1 MAERKTNPAAIDD
14 VAFLGRTVERLSVL
28 IAEQSKAVFDDRGI
42 VIPVR
47 SCSLMT
53 VLAKLGAASA
63 SDLARELGHS
73 HQLVMQKI
81 PKLIS
86 LGLIRDR
93 PDDDDARRRLFQLTD
108 KGIEQFA
115 KFEHCTVLLRT
126 AYARLFAEVGDV
138 KDLVERTTAA
148 LDDTPLRD
156 RVGSGD

>member
-1 MAERKTNPAAIDD
+1 MAERRTNPPAIDD

-81 PKLIS
+81 PKLVS

-108 KGIEQFA
+108 KGTAQFA
-115 KFEHCTVLLRT
+115 KFEQCTVLLRT
-126 AYARLFAEVGDV
+126 AYARLFADVGDV
-138 KDLVERTTAA
+138 KNLVERTTAA

-156 RVGSGD
+156 RVDKGE